1 MICSLVSSHPNIPLP
16 LQYFLQWVNET
27 ATNVVLAPLHFL
39 LAAYIATWLIFFAW
53 IACRILFFLAVVSVR
68 KGYFSHIFLALL
80 SYKTHHSKEILSY
93 GMGRKWHAGI
103 VHETVNCID

>member
-16 LQYFLQWVNET
+16 LQYFLQRVNET

-39 LAAYIATWLIFFAW
+39 LAAYIATWLIFS
-53 IACRILFFLAVVSVR
+53 LGLLVV
-68 KGYFSHIFLALL
+68 YFSFWPLLVSERGSHIFLALL